1 MAGLM
6 IDDGSPPRGIRGAA
20 LAADRRA
27 YVAQIMGLPFSLHC
41 RGPFD
46 AAAEA
51 QAVDAVWEYL
61 RWADAV
67 FSPYRSDSD
76 ISRIGRG
83 ELTVHGAHPEVA
95 EVLALA
101 EEAKALTGGAF
112 DVYYAGRL
120 DPSGIVKG
128 WAAARAAAAIDSLG
142 VDWYLGAGG
151 DIAVC
156 TRGFGPPW
164 RIGIEDPDDATR
176 TLAVLPLAD
185 GAIATSGRSHRGDH
199 IVDPAAGAA
208 ARGIAQATVY
218 GPDLVWADIFATA
231 LVAAGTLQPD
241 WPLPSGYECL
251 LVTDGGDTAA
261 SGGMAE
267 LIAGG
272 AASEVPAPRAAL
284 PRVIAAPRAAPATGR
299 QP

>member
-1 MAGLM
+1 M
-6 IDDGSPPRGIRGAA
+6 DDGLLLRGTRGAA

-46 AAAEA
+46 DAAEA
-51 QAVDAVWEYL
+51 QAVHAVWEYL
-61 RWADAV
+61 RRADAV

-83 ELTVHGAHPEVA
+83 ELTVDRAHLEVA
-95 EVLALA
+95 EVLAMA
-101 EEAKALTGGAF
+101 EEAKVVTGGAF

-128 WAAARAAAAIDSLG
+128 WAAARASSAINSLD

-151 DIAVC
+151 DIAVR

-164 RIGIEDPDDATR
+164 RIGIEDPDDAAR

-185 GAIATSGRSHRGDH
+185 GAIATSGRSRRGDH
-199 IVDPAAGAA
+199 IVDPPAGVA
-208 ARGIAQATVY
+208 ARGIAQATVC
-218 GPDLVWADIFATA
+218 GPDLAWADIFATA
-231 LVAAGTLQPD
+231 LIAAGTLEPD
-241 WPLPSGYECL
+241 WLLPSGYECL
-251 LVTDGGDTAA
+251 LVTDDGDTAA
-261 SGGMAE
+261 SDGMAE
-267 LIAGG
+267 LIAAG
-272 AASEVPAPRAAL
+272 AASGVPAPRAA
-284 PRVIAAPRAAPATGR
+284 VAPRPPM
-299 QP
+299 QWP